1 VPNSTPSSATA
12 TATKS
17 TPNSTPNSAPNSTP
31 GSAPMS
37 KSITFTIAGTP
48 VAQGNHRAS
57 QTGRIYETT
66 KGHAA
71 WRMAV
76 KLAAVEA
83 TNAVDFSGAVVLILT
98 FRFHRPPSHLK
109 KNGELRKGYSHAK
122 VTKPDLSKCLR
133 AVEDSLTDAGIWR
146 DDSYVTR
153 IAAVKEYHANPG
165 VVITIVEIEE
175 PES

>member
-1 VPNSTPSSATA
+1 
-12 TATKS
+12 
-17 TPNSTPNSAPNSTP
+17 
-31 GSAPMS
+31 M
-37 KSITFTIAGTP
+37 
-48 VAQGNHRAS
+48 AQGNHRAS

-71 WRMAV
+71 WRKKV

-83 TNAVDFSGAVVLILT
+83 SNVVDFSGAVMLTLT
-98 FRFHRPPSHLK
+98 FRFPRPPSHSK
-109 KNGELRKGYSHAK
+109 KCGGLRKGYSHAK

-153 IAAVKEYHANPG
+153 ISASKEYHADPG
-165 VVITIVEIEE
+165 VVITITEIQE
-175 PES
+175 PEL